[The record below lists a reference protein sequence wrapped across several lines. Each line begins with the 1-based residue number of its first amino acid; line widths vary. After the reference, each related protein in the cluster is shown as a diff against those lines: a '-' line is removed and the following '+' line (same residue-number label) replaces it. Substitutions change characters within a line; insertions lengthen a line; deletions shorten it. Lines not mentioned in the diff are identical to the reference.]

1 MSATESTT
9 TDQMATEMYPSNPFK
24 TSTDAKEQPGYLTNT
39 KKRFDIY
46 YSNTRAELSHIC
58 NMLNITYRGW
68 PYLPDTIGVSN
79 KFYHVMLML
88 LYNRAY
94 FNAPTSFGVLPTNIP
109 SGISRQVIKMVIGES
124 GFYLKKTTF
133 ETGVDF
139 IWIDFGTNI
148 FMVWGVNHR
157 CVYNALSAIKWR
169 VDKYT
174 KIVEMNENNLLLN
187 SDNIHMNM
195 TTVSNDLNIANIA
208 NIASVSIPSMDE
220 SGNSMCPLIDVGINY
235 LDGIE
240 QHSEIGDNF
249 IYVAHGNTPSAV
261 INATSE
267 CELSPIWTKNETN
280 ALEIVEGDVP
290 IVINEHEPDTE
301 AIGGDMTGIMSM
313 IMNMLSSNSNK
324 A

>member
-9 TDQMATEMYPSNPFK
+9 TDQMATEMYTSNPFR
-24 TSTDAKEQPGYLTNT
+24 TSTVAKEQPGYLTNT

-79 KFYHVMLML
+79 TFYHIMLMI

-94 FNAPTSFGVLPTNIP
+94 LNAPTSFGVLPTYIP
-109 SGISRQVIKMVIGES
+109 AGISRQVIKMVIGES

-139 IWIDFGTNI
+139 IWVDFGTNI

-157 CVYNALSAIKWR
+157 CVYNALNAIKWR
-169 VDKYT
+169 INKYT

-187 SDNIHMNM
+187 YGENM
-195 TTVSNDLNIANIA
+195 TTVSNDLNIANT
-208 NIASVSIPSMDE
+208 ASVSIPLMDA
-220 SGNSMCPLIDVGINY
+220 SGNSMCPLIDVGIY
-235 LDGIE
+235 HLDGIE

-249 IYVAHGNTPSAV
+249 IYVAHGNTPSTV
-261 INATSE
+261 INAASE
-267 CELSPIWTKNETN
+267 CELNPIWTKNETN

-301 AIGGDMTGIMSM
+301 ETGGDMSGIMSM
-313 IMNMLSSNSNK
+313 IMKMLSANSNS

>member
-1 MSATESTT
+1 MSDTETT
-9 TDQMATEMYPSNPFK
+9 TEQMEIEMEK
-24 TSTDAKEQPGYLTNT
+24 TMEETTVTSTNVKEQNGRWTNT

-58 NMLNITYRGW
+58 NMLNIKYRGW
-68 PYLPDTIGVSN
+68 PYLPDTSGVSN
-79 KFYHVMLML
+79 TFYHIMLML

-94 FNAPTSFGVLPTNIP
+94 FNAPTSFGVLPTDIP

-139 IWIDFGTNI
+139 IWVDFGTNI
-148 FMVWGVNHR
+148 FLVWGENHR

-169 VDKYT
+169 INKYT
-174 KIVEMNENNLLLN
+174 KIVQMNENNLLLN
-187 SDNIHMNM
+187 SDTNINK
-195 TTVSNDLNIANIA
+195 VSNDLNIANTTTF
-208 NIASVSIPSMDE
+208 VSIPSLGV
-220 SGNSMCPLIDVGINY
+220 SCKSTCPSIDFGINY
-235 LDGIE
+235 MDGIE
-240 QHSEIGDNF
+240 RHSEIGDNF
-249 IYVAHGNTPSAV
+249 IYVAAHGNMKSV
-261 INATSE
+261 VSNSTSE

-280 ALEIVEGDVP
+280 ALEIVESDDVP

-301 AIGGDMTGIMSM
+301 TTGGDMSGLMSM
-313 IMNMLSSNSNK
+313 LMNMLSTNPANK

>member
-1 MSATESTT
+1 MSDIETTTTTEPIATVMSAEKMEETQTIVN
-9 TDQMATEMYPSNPFK
+9 DQ
-24 TSTDAKEQPGYLTNT
+24 TSYLTNT

-46 YSNTRAELSHIC
+46 YSNTRTELSHIC

-68 PYLPDTIGVSN
+68 PYLPDTSRVSN
-79 KFYHVMLML
+79 TFYHVMLML

-94 FNAPTSFGVLPTNIP
+94 LNAPTSFGVLPSEIP
-109 SGISRQVIKMVIGES
+109 AGISRQVIKMVIGES

-139 IWIDFGTNI
+139 IWVDFGTNI

-169 VDKYT
+169 INKYT

-187 SDNIHMNM
+187 SDKNTNR
-195 TTVSNDLNIANIA
+195 VVNDLNIATTA
-208 NIASVSIPSMDE
+208 TSVSIPSLDA
-220 SGNSMCPLIDVGINY
+220 SGNSTCPVIDVGIY
-235 LDGIE
+235 HLDGIE

-249 IYVAHGNTPSAV
+249 IYVAQGNTPSAV
-261 INATSE
+261 SNATGE

-280 ALEIVEGDVP
+280 TLEIVEGDVP

-301 AIGGDMTGIMSM
+301 ATGGDMSGIMSM
-313 IMNMLSSNSNK
+313 IMKMLSANSNN